1 MMWALHRGIARIRHD
16 PLRSIM
22 KKPARQILL
31 VASLVLLAGIL
42 ALLVL
47 KRPATSDWASAPAEI
62 QAMLWPGPRDVADFT
77 LLDQHGAAFDTSRLR
92 GHWSLLY
99 FGYLQCPDVCP
110 TTLQS
115 LGRLRTLMAESGA
128 AADIPQMI
136 FVSVD
141 PGNDTPQRIGPY
153 LDFFDKEL
161 IGLSGDAGQLARLA
175 ASLGIIY
182 GEHIEP
188 NGVRSMEHTTS
199 VIVVDAEGRGV
210 AALAGS
216 HQPRV
221 LLRQFDALKAYL
233 AR

>member
-1 MMWALHRGIARIRHD
+1 MRRATGLNRIHHD

-22 KKPARQILL
+22 KKPALQILL

-42 ALLVL
+42 SLLVL
-47 KRPATSDWASAPAEI
+47 KRPATSDWASAPPEI
-62 QAMLWPGPRDVADFT
+62 QAVLWPAARTVADFK
-77 LLDQHGAAFDTSRLR
+77 LLDQHGAAFDARRFR

-99 FGYLQCPDVCP
+99 FGYLQCPDICP

-115 LGRLRTLMAESGA
+115 LGRLRKLMAEAGA
-128 AADIPQMI
+128 AAEIPQMV

-153 LDFFDKEL
+153 LAFFDKEL
-161 IGLSGDAGQLARLA
+161 IGVSGDAGQLARLA
-175 ASLGIIY
+175 DSLGIIY
-182 GEHIEP
+182 AEHIEP

-199 VIVVDAEGRGV
+199 VVVVDPEGRGV

-216 HQPRV
+216 QQPRA
-221 LLRQFDALKAYL
+221 LLHQLDALRTFL